1 MKNPFKLITKQELF
15 IVSGI
20 ALIVTL
26 ISVISIIIITS
37 VKNKNIVSASIEEDN
52 RTERQALLQ
61 GNGFGIED
69 FYRDSREPE
78 PGVSYPVYRRKSTWI
93 DDDIELYW
101 IDPAEAGID
110 TLKTDNDTLILQSLE
125 SAK

>member
-1 MKNPFKLITKQELF
+1 MNNPFKLITKQELF

-26 ISVISIIIITS
+26 ISIIIIIISTS
-37 VKNKNIVSASIEEDN
+37 ARNESNISAGIEESN
-52 RTERQALLQ
+52 RIERQALLR
-61 GNGFGIED
+61 GSGFGIED
-69 FYRDSREPE
+69 FYRDIREPE
-78 PGVSYPVYRRKSTWI
+78 PEVSYPVYRRKSAWT

-110 TLKTDNDTLILQSLE
+110 TLETDNDKLILQSLE